1 MGVDLQTVIVLLI
14 VTGALAYFASGV
26 MRKAKAFRPKS
37 DCGDDCGCGA
47 TSKKAV
53 R

>member
-1 MGVDLQTVIVLLI
+1 MGIGLQTLIVLLI
-14 VTGALAYFASGV
+14 VTGALVYFAWG
-26 MRKAKAFRPKS
+26 MMKKAEAFRPKS
-37 DCGDDCGCGA
+37 DCGDDCGCGS

>member
-1 MGVDLQTVIVLLI
+1 MDVQTIIVLLI
-14 VTGALAYFASGV
+14 VTGALVYFASGIV
-26 MRKAKAFRPKS
+26 KKANAFRPKA
-37 DCGDDCGCGA
+37 DCGDDCGCGS

>member
-1 MGVDLQTVIVLLI
+1 MDIQTIIVLLI
-14 VTGALAYFASGV
+14 VTGALGYFALGMV
-26 MRKAKAFRPKS
+26 KKAKAFQPKA
-37 DCGDDCGCGA
+37 DCGDDCGCGS

>member
-1 MGVDLQTVIVLLI
+1 MGIDLQTVIVLLV
-14 VTGALAYFASGV
+14 VTGALVYFASGMV
-26 MRKAKAFRPKS
+26 KKAKAFRPKS
-37 DCGDDCGCGA
+37 DCGDDCGCGS

>member
-1 MGVDLQTVIVLLI
+1 MDIQTVIVVLI
-14 VTGALAYFASGV
+14 VAAALAYAASAV
-26 MRKAKAFRPKS
+26 VKKVNAFRPKAG
-37 DCGDDCGCGA
+37 CGDDCGCGS

>member
-1 MGVDLQTVIVLLI
+1 MDIQTVIVLLI
-14 VTGALAYFASGV
+14 VTGALLYFGSG
-26 MRKAKAFRPKS
+26 MLKKARSFAPKA
-37 DCGDDCGCGA
+37 DCGDDCGCGS

>member
-1 MGVDLQTVIVLLI
+1 MDVQVLI
-14 VTGALAYFASGV
+14 VVLIVVGALVYAGAGV
-26 MRKAKAFRPKS
+26 VKKVNAFRPKAG
-37 DCGDDCGCGA
+37 CGDDCGCGS